1 MKTFYI
7 ATLAGVIIGGFAIP
21 ALASTYSGSCT
32 SEPQSK
38 WLSTA
43 AVQQQYQKQG
53 YTVRRVKAG
62 GTCYEVY
69 AVDKAGAKV
78 EFFVN
83 PATGALVQQ
92 AGKPAAKPAA
102 KP

>member
-1 MKTFYI
+1 MKTLY
-7 ATLAGVIIGGFAIP
+7 AAALAAAIIGGVMSP
-21 ALASTYSGSCT
+21 AMASTYNGTCT

-43 AVQQQYQKQG
+43 AVRQQYQKQG

-69 AVDKAGAKV
+69 AVDKAGTKV
-78 EFFVN
+78 ELFVN

-92 AGKPAAKPAA
+92 AGKPAAKP
-102 KP
+102 